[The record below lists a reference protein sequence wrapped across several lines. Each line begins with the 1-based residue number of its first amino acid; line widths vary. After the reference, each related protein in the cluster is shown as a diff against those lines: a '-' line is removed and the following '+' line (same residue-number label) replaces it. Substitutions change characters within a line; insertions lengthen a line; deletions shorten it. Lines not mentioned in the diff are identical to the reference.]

1 MSFTLPFRLPIAE
14 CLLLTTMVSLL
25 LVTALLSVREE
36 LMGDPIQ
43 FGELELVAVRGLG
56 TVLRNK
62 QGRHVAI
69 WVQSELET
77 TGRWVPLPLD

>member
-14 CLLLTTMVSLL
+14 CLLLTTVASLL
-25 LVTALLSVREE
+25 VATAFLSVKDE

-62 QGRHVAI
+62 HGQHVAI
-69 WVQSELET
+69 WVQAESET
-77 TGRWVPLPLD
+77 KGQWVPMSRD

>member
-1 MSFTLPFRLPIAE
+1 MSLTLPFRLPIAE
-14 CLLLTTMVSLL
+14 CLLLITMVSLL
-25 LVTALLSVREE
+25 VVTALLSVREE

-62 QGRHVAI
+62 QGQHVAI
-69 WVQSELET
+69 WVQSEFET
-77 TGRWVPLPLD
+77 TGRWVPLPRD